1 VQAKQFVLHAR
12 MLTSIAKL
20 MLEACLGL
28 TVVHHLLVSEVR
40 VHFNLQYC
48 GLDACIAQ
56 QVINLLAAEVGNANM
71 LDKTIIHKL
80 LHCLPCVL
88 IEQDKEDSSLVATA
102 ARSSSWLS
110 TGRCLIDCTFGFCN
124 NRARFLHFS
133 FACMG
138 FSELEAHTADVAT
151 PVLGFIQLI
160 CMFDLR
166 DFCCDAM
173 WPYGRQHNTRY
184 TAMHRSNAQGRG

>member
-1 VQAKQFVLHAR
+1 MTSGAWGLCADNVELDNWTKSLSNVELELFVCWSSSTGTPKR
-12 MLTSIAKL
+12 
-20 MLEACLGL
+20 
-28 TVVHHLLVSEVR
+28 
-40 VHFNLQYC
+40 
-48 GLDACIAQ
+48 
-56 QVINLLAAEVGNANM
+56 GN
-71 LDKTIIHKL
+71 
-80 LHCLPCVL
+80 P
-88 IEQDKEDSSLVATA
+88 
-102 ARSSSWLS
+102 SWLS

-124 NRARFLHFS
+124 NRARFVHFS

-160 CMFDLR
+160 CMIDLR